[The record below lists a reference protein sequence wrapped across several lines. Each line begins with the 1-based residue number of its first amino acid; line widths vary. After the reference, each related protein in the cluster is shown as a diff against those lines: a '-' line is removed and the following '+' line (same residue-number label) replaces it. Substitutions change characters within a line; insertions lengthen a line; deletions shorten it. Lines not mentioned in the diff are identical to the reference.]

1 MTKGKRPMGKLLLAV
16 VLALTVSAG
25 NGLLGQSSKKQ
36 EEAGTRSVTGTVSNA
51 AGTAVAGAVVQLK
64 NLKTDQIRSFI
75 TKEDGSYAFHG
86 LSTDIDYQLKADYQ
100 GASSGNRTLSVFD
113 GRKTAVINLKLN
125 K

>member
-1 MTKGKRPMGKLLLAV
+1 MGKLLLAV

-36 EEAGTRSVTGTVSNA
+36 EEAGTRSVTGTVNNA